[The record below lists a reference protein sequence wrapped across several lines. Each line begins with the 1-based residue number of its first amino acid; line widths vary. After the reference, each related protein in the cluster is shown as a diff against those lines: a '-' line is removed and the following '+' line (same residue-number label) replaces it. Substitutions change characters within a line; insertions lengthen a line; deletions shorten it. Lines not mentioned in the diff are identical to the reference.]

1 MSSHSTSSNGSSS
14 PRVWLAR
21 LAALTAG
28 LTFLLILLG
37 GVVHNTRS
45 SLACPDWPLCYG
57 QVFPKMEG
65 EILVE
70 HSHRLLATLVG
81 LLTCAIVAVSWV
93 TARRERDRRLRNLA
107 IGALLLVVAQ
117 GVLGGVTVLLRL
129 PTWTSTAHLG
139 VSLAFFCLLILIAFR
154 AGGRRTM
161 PLSSTVRRATAIGAG
176 VVYAQILLGAL
187 IRHLGAGLAC
197 VEVPLCRGLWPSGGN
212 GYLHLHM
219 LHRWM
224 GVVVFLTLVW
234 VTIVVARQARG
245 ATRAL
250 AFALPLLVAAQ
261 IALGLYAISTFLE
274 VILVT
279 AHLGVA
285 AAILAALVSLHLIAR
300 GEPAAQGLTD
310 DTATAQPIDGVLA

>member
-1 MSSHSTSSNGSSS
+1 MQSIVS
-14 PRVWLAR
+14 PRRSWVAR
-21 LAALTAG
+21 LAAITAA

-81 LLTCAIVAVSWV
+81 LFTCGLVVASVV
-93 TARRERDRRLRNLA
+93 EARRGGDRRLVRLS
-107 IGALLLVVAQ
+107 IGALALVVVQ

-129 PTWTSTAHLG
+129 PTWTSTAHLA
-139 VSLAFFCLLILIAFR
+139 VSLAFLCLLLLIVFR
-154 AGGRRTM
+154 ARPRRATPSL
-161 PLSSTVRRATAIGAG
+161 PLPSSVRRATAIGAG

-197 VEVPLCRGLWPSGGN
+197 IEVPFCRGLWPTDGN

-224 GVVVFLTLVW
+224 GVVVFLTLLW
-234 VTIVVARQARG
+234 VTVVVVRHARG
-245 ATRAL
+245 AVRAL
-250 AFALPLLVAAQ
+250 AIALPLLVAAQ
-261 IALGLYAISTFLE
+261 ITLGIFAIATFLE
-274 VILVT
+274 VVLTT

-285 AAILAALVSLHLIAR
+285 AAILVTLVALHLVAR
-300 GEPAAQGLTD
+300 GERRVAVDDESRAPASVE
-310 DTATAQPIDGVLA
+310 GVLA